1 MIRTA
6 LEWYDQNMHTNYPI
20 AGGMNAQ
27 DSAVGQ
33 SVDGQYLPES
43 FLVDIRINVP
53 DLPEADAQNRFYV
66 SSVSSADDMVVL
78 EISYY
83 VNQDLSIVCLRS
95 AGISKTIGNTESIE
109 SRTIQLGMV
118 PTTDEGHAA
127 LNRAFGSVV
136 IGSCVDMV
144 NLGTLTFSYGS
155 GAILPVCICKFDDT
169 HTDLGIVDS
178 DGVYHLLDG
187 DVSLKAG
194 DGIDI
199 TVNNGNEVVITR
211 VPTAAEQQQSY
222 DNVDDVI
229 AAIQAELGNPIYTI
243 NGLRPTADGAFT
255 IAGGDCLNVQP
266 GVNSL
271 LLSNPCSKPCCSDS
285 QTSTELAANMN
296 QLEAASDRLTAYYE
310 ALTTNISI
318 LQARLASLIASKA

>member
-20 AGGMNAQ
+20 AGGINAQ

-78 EISYY
+78 EVSYY
-83 VNQDLSIVCLRS
+83 VNQDLSIMCLRS

-109 SRTIQLGMV
+109 SRTIQLGTV
-118 PTTDEGHAA
+118 PTTDDGHEA

-187 DVSLKAG
+187 DFSLKAG

-199 TVNNGNEVVITR
+199 TVNNGNEIVITR
-211 VPTAAEQQQSY
+211 ALTAAESSRQYNS
-222 DNVDDVI
+222 VEAV
-229 AAIQAELGNPIYTI
+229 AAAVQARLGEPIYTI
-243 NGLRPTADGAFT
+243 NGIRPSEGGSFS
-255 IAGGDCLNVQP
+255 IQGGDCMDVHS
-266 GVNSL
+266 GINSIT
-271 LLSNPCSKPCCSDS
+271 LSNPCSRPCCTDS
-285 QTSTELAANMN
+285 QTSTELAAGMT
-296 QLEAASDRLTAYYE
+296 QLEAAADRLTAYYE